1 MCSGKKAF
9 KYFTT
14 KTNPMVQKARIKLSS
29 TDTAKLD
36 SVVNELKAITEKFGV
51 AMRGPIPLP
60 TKKLKVQT
68 LKTPCG
74 DGTGHGN
81 ATWDRWEMRIHRR
94 VVDIGAN
101 ERALRHVVRIPIPED
116 VKIDIELKEKYEHK

>member
-1 MCSGKKAF
+1 ME
-9 KYFTT
+9 Y
-14 KTNPMVQKARIKLSS
+14 ARIKLAGRNIEEI
-29 TDTAKLD
+29 TAICNEIKD
-36 SVVNELKAITEKFGV
+36 IAKKYGVSV
-51 AMRGPIPLP
+51 RGPMPLP
-60 TKKLKVQT
+60 TKRLKVQT

-94 VVDIGAN
+94 IVDIGAN
-101 ERALRHVVRIPIPED
+101 ERALRQVVRIPIPED

>member
-1 MCSGKKAF
+1 MEYARVKLAGRKHEELAEICSQIQDIAKK
-9 KYFTT
+9 YG
-14 KTNPMVQKARIKLSS
+14 ISY
-29 TDTAKLD
+29 
-36 SVVNELKAITEKFGV
+36 
-51 AMRGPIPLP
+51 RGPIPLP
-60 TKKLKVQT
+60 TKKLRVRT

-101 ERALRHVVRIPIPED
+101 ERALRQVVRIQIPEG
-116 VKIDIELKEKYEHK
+116 VKIDIELKEKYENK

>member
-1 MCSGKKAF
+1 M
-9 KYFTT
+9 T
-14 KTNPMVQKARIKLSS
+14 QKARIKLSS

-60 TKKLKVQT
+60 TKKLRVVT
-68 LKTPCG
+68 MKTPCG

-81 ATWDRWEMRIHRR
+81 ATWDKWEMRVHKRIIDVSADERTLRQIMR
-94 VVDIGAN
+94 VSV
-101 ERALRHVVRIPIPED
+101 PEG
-116 VKIDIELKEKYEHK
+116 VQISIELRD